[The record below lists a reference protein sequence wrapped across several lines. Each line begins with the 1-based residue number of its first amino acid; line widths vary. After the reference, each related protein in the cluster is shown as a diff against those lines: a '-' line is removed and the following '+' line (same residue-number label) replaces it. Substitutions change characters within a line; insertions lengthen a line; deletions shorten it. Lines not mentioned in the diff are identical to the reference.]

1 MFGQCTSSNPSRGC
15 GLWGKGQ
22 PDASDTDAD
31 SDTNA
36 QCGLMMA
43 RYVYFIFQLQDLM
56 CRLASLYKK
65 NMVLLFS
72 INNMLQKIKNTHSHS
87 TPGGTPG
94 RRRSLMTPSA
104 ALLVLLSAST
114 TTQRPRS
121 GLNYSDVLDMF
132 CNL

>member
-43 RYVYFIFQLQDLM
+43 RYVKTVFQFSTAGFDVPIGKFVQ
-56 CRLASLYKK
+56 KTWFFF
-65 NMVLLFS
+65 FS
-72 INNMLQKIKNTHSHS
+72 INHMLQKPILIPIPLQVEHLA
-87 TPGGTPG
+87 GEE
-94 RRRSLMTPSA
+94 
-104 ALLVLLSAST
+104 V
-114 TTQRPRS
+114 
-121 GLNYSDVLDMF
+121 
-132 CNL
+132 